1 MQEVARTAISDYVS
15 DRPRR
20 LAGAIARIRD
30 EDAEL
35 LVRLGR

>member
-1 MQEVARTAISDYVS
+1 MQEVARSAISDYVS

-20 LAGAIARIRD
+20 LAEAIARIRE

-35 LVRLGR
+35 LDRLSR